1 MSVRR
6 IRLAIAVSCVGLL
19 GLSACSSGGGTS
31 STDAMG
37 AAKQA
42 SRTSTQGN
50 QVVRSAI
57 GSIEQVSRQI
67 EQAGSVVQQ
76 LETDSTDMSMVL
88 DVIRDIAGQIN
99 LRALNADQQTP
110 SP

>member
-1 MSVRR
+1 MNEMQSTVNEVARN
-6 IRLAIAVSCVGLL
+6 
-19 GLSACSSGGGTS
+19 T
-31 STDAMG
+31 TDAMG

-76 LETDSTDMSMVL
+76 LEPT
-88 DVIRDIAGQIN
+88 A
-99 LRALNADQQTP
+99 P
-110 SP
+110 SAWCWT